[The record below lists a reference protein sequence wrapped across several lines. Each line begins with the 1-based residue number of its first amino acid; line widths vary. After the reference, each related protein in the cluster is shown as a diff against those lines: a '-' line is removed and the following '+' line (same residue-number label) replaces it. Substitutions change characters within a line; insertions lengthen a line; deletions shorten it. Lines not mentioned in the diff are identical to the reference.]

1 MRVSMLA
8 RVTPRGHNELDLEHS
23 ETLPG
28 LDGFCLISSGLPRMY
43 LNRFASVRLISFR
56 VQIELYQTG
65 TSDGQL
71 SMHPFYDSRAL
82 IFRSTFVFTER

>member
-1 MRVSMLA
+1 MLA
-8 RVTPRGHNELDLEHS
+8 RVTPRGQKELDLERS

-28 LDGFCLISSGLPRMY
+28 LDGFCLISAGLPRMY
-43 LNRFASVRLISFR
+43 FNRFASVCLIHFR
-56 VQIELYQTG
+56 VQIELYQIG

-71 SMHPFYDSRAL
+71 SMQQFYDSRAL